1 MVKLP
6 KGVKRTG
13 GGRFQAGEE
22 QVYFLAG
29 THLETIGEV
38 HKWNLL
44 AANDINE
51 SKMRDLESR
60 LANGNL
66 IFFDS
71 GVFWLTQQHMKKH
84 GVTMDVALGM
94 APDEIDG
101 FDALWDV
108 YVKTVQRFEDR
119 LWGYIELDQ
128 GGAENKRK
136 TRARLEAIGLRPI
149 PVYHPLNDGWDYFD
163 ELCEQYDR
171 ICFGNIVQARP
182 QTRRHLLATLW
193 ERRRRYPHV
202 WVHVLGLTPNEVTT
216 VYPPSSCDSSS
227 WVFAVRFG
235 AQNSPGA
242 HAMGD
247 SFGKFTTSFSYDPAV
262 GSLEESGSKKGVYF
276 LASEAFFM
284 QALIRRQQADME
296 AVFGA
301 DASLPPIDPA
311 EGLRSSVAA

>member
-1 MVKLP
+1 MVKKP
-6 KGVKRTG
+6 QKKKTG
-13 GGRFQAGEE
+13 GGRFDPSVE

-29 THLETIGEV
+29 THLTTIGEI
-38 HKWNLL
+38 HPWNLI
-44 AANDINE
+44 ATNDVNE
-51 SKMRDLESR
+51 TKLRELEGR
-60 LANGNL
+60 LDNGNFV
-66 IFFDS
+66 FFDS

-84 GVTMDVALGM
+84 GVTMDQAL
-94 APDEIDG
+94 ALRPDEIDG
-101 FDALWDV
+101 FDWLWDT
-108 YVKTVQRFEDR
+108 YVKTVKAYEDR

-136 TRARLEAIGLRPI
+136 TRAKLEALGLRPI

-182 QTRRHLLATLW
+182 QARRHLLATLW
-193 ERRRRYPHV
+193 ERRRKYPDV
-202 WVHVLGLTPNEVTT
+202 WIHVLGLTPNEVTT
-216 VYPPSSCDSSS
+216 SYPPSSCDSSS

-247 SFGKFTTSFSYDPAV
+247 SFGKFTTAFSYDPETHRD
-262 GSLEESGSKKGVYF
+262 SISGSTKGVHF

-284 QALIRRQQADME
+284 QELIRAQQRDVQR
-296 AVFGA
+296 VFGD
-301 DASLPPIDPA
+301 DALLPAYDPA
-311 EGLRSSVAA
+311 EGVRS

>member
-1 MVKLP
+1 MKKL
-6 KGVKRTG
+6 TG
-13 GGRFQAGEE
+13 GGRFDAKEG

-38 HKWNLL
+38 HPYNLL
-44 AANDINE
+44 ATNDIND
-51 SKMRDLESR
+51 SKMKALESR
-60 LANGNL
+60 LDNGN
-66 IFFDS
+66 IVFFDS

-84 GVTMDVALGM
+84 PGMTMDQAL
-94 APDEIDG
+94 ALRPDEVDG
-101 FDALWDV
+101 FDWLWDL
-108 YVKTVQRFEDR
+108 YIKTVQKYEDR

-136 TRARLEAIGLRPI
+136 TRAKLEALGLRPI

-163 ELCEQYDR
+163 ELCSEYDR

-193 ERRRRYPHV
+193 ERRRKFPDV

-216 VYPPSSCDSSS
+216 AYPPSSCDSSS

-235 AQNSPGA
+235 AQNSPGS

-247 SFGKFTTSFSYDPAV
+247 SFGKFTTAFSYDPA
-262 GSLEESGSKKGVYF
+262 LEVLDDGGQKRGIYF

-284 QALIRRQQADME
+284 QALIRRQQEDVE
-296 AVFGA
+296 RVFGEDALLPAPA
-301 DASLPPIDPA
+301 D
-311 EGLRSSVAA
+311 EGIRR